1 MTSWLHR
8 FSTPTSPGNPAG
20 PRVAVKD
27 AIDVAGVPT
36 TAGCPA
42 VGDHAEPAA
51 TDAPVVAR
59 VRAGGGTI
67 VGKTNLTELC
77 RPPDG
82 VNPWTGTARNPL
94 DRKLVPGGSSSGSG
108 VVVAAGEADL
118 AIATDTGGSSRIPAA
133 CCGVA
138 GLKTTA
144 GRLPLDGV
152 FPYAPSLDV
161 VGVLAREVE
170 GLTQAMGML
179 EPGFVATPYE
189 GRIGRLRLPEITT
202 DPVVDQAVDDALA
215 RSGYEVV
222 DVPLTG
228 WLRAGVAAGLVI
240 TAEGHAAHRHLLD
253 GGRMS
258 DRVREWIE
266 RGKYLDDELI
276 ADSRQLGREFRAL
289 LDTKL
294 AKYGMLALP
303 TLVSLPPRLG
313 EESRFEFPALTA
325 PLNLTGHPA
334 VAVPVPLASSPV
346 PASVQ
351 LIGPHN
357 AEGRLLSAAS
367 ALPGL

>member
-1 MTSWLHR
+1 MTTWLHR
-8 FSTPTSPGNPAG
+8 FSTPPSAG

-42 VGDHAEPAA
+42 VGDHAEPAVV
-51 TDAPVVAR
+51 DAPVVAR
-59 VRAGGGTI
+59 IRAGGGAI

-108 VVVAAGEADL
+108 VAVAAGEADL

-161 VGVLAREVE
+161 VGVLARGAE
-170 GLTQAMGML
+170 GLGQAMRLL
-179 EPGFVATPYE
+179 EPGFAPAPYA
-189 GRIGRLRLPEITT
+189 GRIGRLRMPEISI
-202 DPVVDQAVDDALA
+202 DPVVDRAVDAALA

-228 WLRAGVAAGLVI
+228 WLRAGVAAGLII
-240 TAEGHAAHRHLLD
+240 TAEGHVAHRHLLD

-258 DRVREWIE
+258 DRVRDWIE

-276 ADSRQLGREFRAL
+276 ADARQLGRAFRAQ
-289 LDTKL
+289 LDAKL
-294 AKYGMLALP
+294 AEYGVLALP

-313 EESRFEFPALTA
+313 EESRFDFPALTA

-334 VAVPVPLASSPV
+334 VAMPVPLASSPV

-351 LIGPHN
+351 LIGLHH
-357 AEGRLLSAAS
+357 AEAQLLSVAAT
-367 ALPGL
+367 LPGL